1 MTDGIPKPN
10 KFARKL
16 AAKAAKRLI
25 SKALESA
32 AGVVRAAADRAA
44 ETTQEAAERTA
55 HKRLPIQRSVDVA
68 VPIRVAW
75 SEWEALEFIPEGV
88 DTIIDIERDGATLV
102 GRTAGM
108 RGHEWAAE
116 VIDER
121 ERESFAWQSH
131 VGSDCAGLI
140 TFHEL
145 SERLTR
151 IELNL
156 DVVPAGVGETVQLAT
171 HRADRKA
178 ELDLR
183 RFKARLELISPD
195 LYEPEQE
202 PEGEPE
208 PEPSDAAADAEDD
221 GPEADAPDDFDEEGE
236 PEADAPD
243 DFDEDGEPEADAPD
257 DFVEDGEPEAD
268 APDDF
273 DEYDEYDEDT
283 DEPADEEPAEEYEQ
297 ELASQ

>member
-1 MTDGIPKPN
+1 MSDGIPKPN

-16 AAKAAKRLI
+16 AGKAAKHFL

-44 ETTQEAAERTA
+44 ETTHEAAERTA

-75 SEWEALEFIPEGV
+75 SEWEAFEFIPEGV
-88 DTIIDIERDGATLV
+88 DTITDIERDGATLV
-102 GRTAGM
+102 GTTTGVRA
-108 RGHEWAAE
+108 HEWEAE
-116 VIDER
+116 ILDER
-121 ERESFAWQSH
+121 EQESFAWQSH

-145 SERLTR
+145 SDRLTR

-156 DVVPAGVGETVQLAT
+156 DVVPASVGETVQLAT

-183 RFKARLELISPD
+183 RFKARLELINPD
-195 LYEPEQE
+195 LYEPEPDEADE
-202 PEGEPE
+202 PEADEPE
-208 PEPSDAAADAEDD
+208 AEEPEADEPELDAEDSED
-221 GPEADAPDDFDEEGE
+221 VDDIDDDDPEADAPDDFE
-236 PEADAPD
+236 D
-243 DFDEDGEPEADAPD
+243 D
-257 DFVEDGEPEAD
+257 VE
-268 APDDF
+268 
-273 DEYDEYDEDT
+273 
-283 DEPADEEPAEEYEQ
+283 DEEPEEEYEE
-297 ELASQ
+297 ELARH